1 MTLPLYA
8 QGCSRARFIKR
19 KSTRTEQEPIR
30 THQEP
35 ARNQLQPRK
44 NQRGSTYSLQHVIFY
59 GFVYANLSIVF
70 AYLKEFK
77 LEFKSGSE
85 TRV

>member
-19 KSTRTEQEPIR
+19 KSTRTEQEAIR

-35 ARNQLQPRK
+35 ARNQLPRK
-44 NQRGSTYSLQHVIFY
+44 NQRGSAYSLHCVIFY

-70 AYLKEFK
+70 AYLFQI
-77 LEFKSGSE
+77 G
-85 TRV
+85 VQIGI